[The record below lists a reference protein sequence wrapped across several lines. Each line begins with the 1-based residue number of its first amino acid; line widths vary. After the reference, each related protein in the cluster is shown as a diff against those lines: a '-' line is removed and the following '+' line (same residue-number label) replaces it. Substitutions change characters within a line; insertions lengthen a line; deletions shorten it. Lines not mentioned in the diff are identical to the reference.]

1 VIIQKQPRAES
12 ALAREQEGDESHQW
26 NLNEYLLAGIF
37 DVLAAANWQRGGGKG
52 PRPKQ
57 IPRPGVKETEVK
69 KRGTTAVSIA
79 ELDAFL
85 SRPPVAPAPAQPA
98 ARHARK
104 RDKRGRFVKQP
115 DD

>member
-1 VIIQKQPRAES
+1 MIVKKQPRAES
-12 ALAREQEGDESHQW
+12 ALVREIEGDESHQW
-26 NLNEYLLAGIF
+26 GLSDFLLAGIF
-37 DVLAAANWQRGGGKG
+37 DMLAAANWQRGGGKG

-85 SRPPVAPAPAQPA
+85 ARTPA
-98 ARHARK
+98 APKPAVPVKPARK
-104 RDKRGRFVKQP
+104 RDERGRFVKQS